1 MYHVYIIQCSDG
13 SLYTG
18 VAKDIVHRLRE
29 HYHRLPRCAKYT
41 RSHPMQSLRGL
52 WQMES
57 KTLAYQLE
65 YWIKRLDRP
74 HKDALLLHP
83 EQAKVLIQSKHSNAP
98 SLCSSASSQRT
109 ESQIS
114 TPCEPIQWVD
124 AAQQHGIMQSV
135 TQHLS
140 TPKC

>member
-18 VAKDIVHRLRE
+18 VAKDIVNRLRE

-74 HKDALLLHP
+74 HKDALLHHP
-83 EQAKVLIQSKHSNAP
+83 DRANDLIRSKLS
-98 SLCSSASSQRT
+98 
-109 ESQIS
+109 S

-124 AAQQHGIMQSV
+124 AAQQHDIMQSV
-135 TQHLS
+135 IQHLS

>member
-1 MYHVYIIQCSDG
+1 MYHVYVIQCTDG

-41 RSHPMQSLRGL
+41 HSHPMQSLRGL

-83 EQAKVLIQSKHSNAP
+83 EQANALIQSKRAEKGI
-98 SLCSSASSQRT
+98 T
-109 ESQIS
+109 E
-114 TPCEPIQWVD
+114 PCEAIQWVP
-124 AAQQHGIMQSV
+124 AEQQSDIMQSV
-135 TQHLS
+135 IQHLS
-140 TPKC
+140 TP